1 METIRAFIAI
11 ELPSAIQEKLGE
23 VINRL
28 KSQNSSAV
36 RWVTPHNIHITLKFL
51 GDVSINNLQ
60 VLTQILASEVSR
72 FHPFEIR
79 IGRLGAFPNLRQP
92 RVVWVGVQAP
102 PILENIQ
109 RGIEAETRRLGYV
122 AEERPFSP
130 HLTVGRMSHNA
141 TQDDVRQIAVIL
153 SNTRVEELGT
163 VQVEAVRLFKS
174 DLQPG
179 GAVYTAITNAQL
191 SH

>member
-11 ELPSAIQEKLGE
+11 ELPASIQKKLGE
-23 VINRL
+23 VIDGL
-28 KSQNSSAV
+28 KSQNTDV
-36 RWVTPHNIHITLKFL
+36 IRWVSPHNIHITLKFL
-51 GDVSINNLQ
+51 GDVSTNNLQ
-60 VLTQILASEVSR
+60 VLTQILGSEVSR
-72 FHPFEIR
+72 YHAFEITV
-79 IGRLGAFPNLRQP
+79 GGLGAFPNLRQP

-102 PILENIQ
+102 PILESMQ
-109 RGIEAETRRLGYV
+109 RGIEGETRRMGYV

-141 TQDDVRQIAVIL
+141 TQDDIRQIAVIL
-153 SNTRVEELGT
+153 SNTRVKELGA
-163 VQVEAVRLFKS
+163 VLVETVRLYKS

-179 GAVYTAITNAQL
+179 GAVYTVMDSAQL